1 MSQYEGP
8 LVTGIELGERRP
20 QELEL
25 VRILDP
31 AEVIERDPVVESIS
45 GSPRTVT
52 SPPALST
59 VVIGEFVAGDSEE
72 PRCDST
78 GAPAEPVEAGES
90 AFERCCR
97 DVFGQLRIPATA
109 VDETMN
115 PVDMPTVDL
124 SERIGIRTRLFDE
137 RSLVEQTRVVR
148 VVSHQPPA

>member
-8 LVTGIELGERRP
+8 LVTGIELGECRP
-20 QELEL
+20 QEFEL

-31 AEVIERDPVVESIS
+31 AEVIERDAVVESIS

-78 GAPAEPVEAGES
+78 GAPAEPVEAGEG
-90 AFERCCR
+90 AYERCCR

-109 VDETMN
+109 VDEPVN
-115 PVDMPTVDL
+115 PVDMSTVDL
-124 SERIGIRTRLFDE
+124 GSRSATRPRLFAA
-137 RSLVEQTRVVR
+137 RSPVDQARVVR